1 LYKPGS
7 VMSEDAQ
14 KRLDTMLE
22 TQELGAGFK
31 IAIKDLEIRGA
42 GNL

>member
-1 LYKPGS
+1 